1 MAGTTQCVVMLLIY
15 ALSDVNFDF
24 YSEICAFLE
33 WLASKTI
40 NDMEVAVQRVVEGG
54 QSGREA
60 PHPAQGCI
68 RVSQWPKEP
77 GQWPYITQSLSNKTY
92 LLSTGPFSSSA
103 KITSY
108 GNMQRK

>member
-40 NDMEVAVQRVVEGG
+40 YDMEVVVQRVVEGG
-54 QSGREA
+54 QAGREA
-60 PHPAQGCI
+60 PQAAQGCTS
-68 RVSQWPKEP
+68 SQWPKEP
-77 GQWPYITQSLSNKTY
+77 GQWPSITQSLSNKTV
-92 LLSTGPFSSSA
+92 LLSTDPFSSSA